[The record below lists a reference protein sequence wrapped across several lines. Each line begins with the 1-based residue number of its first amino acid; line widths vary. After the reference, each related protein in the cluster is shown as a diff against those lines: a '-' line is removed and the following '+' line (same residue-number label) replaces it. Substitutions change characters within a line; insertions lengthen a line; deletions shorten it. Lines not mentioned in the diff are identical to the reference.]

1 MCPFVRWRALS
12 SWRADSFPIHL
23 SRLSL
28 QQSPVFQQI
37 PKEVFSVNG
46 QFYQWIRPQAPASR
60 ASVASI
66 LFWVL
71 LITSEAPVLLKF
83 DLTIPPPLTDSYIFL
98 VRATEMSLSLAFS
111 LRGSGQKRFSLRV
124 PRNTFTVSREAHKIW
139 PPWPSLATYNSQ
151 NKTKRLLNQL
161 QYVNLMWTLILTNR
175 KQTP

>member
-1 MCPFVRWRALS
+1 MCPSVRWRALS

-71 LITSEAPVLLKF
+71 LITSEAPALLEF
-83 DLTIPPPLTDSYIFL
+83 DLTIPPPLTNRQLQLLGGKPQNWAPVWPFPLEVQVRRDSPSGFL
-98 VRATEMSLSLAFS
+98 GIPSLSPEKHIKSGHPDLHWPLTIHRTRQNGFS
-111 LRGSGQKRFSLRV
+111 I
-124 PRNTFTVSREAHKIW
+124 NC
-139 PPWPSLATYNSQ
+139 N
-151 NKTKRLLNQL
+151 
-161 QYVNLMWTLILTNR
+161 MWTSCG
-175 KQTP
+175 PWF